1 MLENL
6 VEFAVGNLPDHFAV
20 ADQSVAGGDVNQLG
34 RPQPHGHLAGEVVGV
49 DAVGVPLAVEA
60 KRRDDRDAALR
71 QQTLQVAKVD
81 PLRLAGELVIGAV
94 DDAARVRRHGVGRDA
109 AQAVGGEALEDLVRQ
124 PVGRRKRQV
133 QRGGVHRLG
142 AVEVGRL
149 DAALQRHRRDLA
161 SSAVHQRHADIQ
173 RAQDGEIEQEVREI
187 LVADNRAIDADD
199 KNPVPKLRNILE
211 NSPEISRLHVA
222 PLALGQAASAC
233 DR

>member
-34 RPQPHGHLAGEVVGV
+34 RPKSHGHLAGEVVGV
-49 DAVGVPLAVEA
+49 DTVGVALAVEA

-71 QQTLQVAKVD
+71 QQTLQVAQVD

-124 PVGRRKRQV
+124 PVGRSERQI
-133 QRGGVHRLG
+133 QRGGIHRLG
-142 AVEVGRL
+142 AVEVRRL
-149 DAALQRHRRDLA
+149 DALLQRHRRDLA
-161 SSAVHQRHADIQ
+161 GGAVNQCHADVQ
-173 RAQDGEIEQEVREI
+173 RSQHGEIKQEIREI

-199 KNPVPKLRNILE
+199 KNPVPKLRYVL
-211 NSPEISRLHVA
+211 
-222 PLALGQAASAC
+222 
-233 DR
+233 